1 MVRPGSRACILV
13 RGHLFFRE
21 RSGCGPKE
29 VAEARARAADGLLL
43 LLFQRVILPGQN
55 FYKRKNLMCACG
67 GREAA
72 AGKGG
77 RG

>member
-43 LLFQRVILPGQN
+43 FLFSARHSLWPKFLQ
-55 FYKRKNLMCACG
+55 A
-67 GREAA
+67 
-72 AGKGG
+72 
-77 RG
+77 